1 MNTLLFI
8 LIAYGFSNIVVY
20 GSIFEGFRSFWE
32 KVNPSFFGALFTCM
46 VCLPTWVGFFMSLTF
61 FSPTLYYGLGDLN
74 VFGLFEISKE
84 VTSVFWDGV
93 LASGTTWLIHTS
105 QEMLERAFSEE

>member
-20 GSIFEGFRSFWE
+20 GSIFEGFRDFW
-32 KVNPSFFGALFTCM
+32 KKINPNFFGVLFSCM
-46 VCLPTWVGFFMSLTF
+46 VCFPTWVGFFMSLTF
-61 FSPTLYYGLGDLN
+61 FSPTLHYGLVDFD

-84 VTSVFWDGV
+84 VSSVFWDGV
-93 LASGTTWLIHTS
+93 LASGTVWLIHTF
-105 QEMLERAFSEE
+105 QEMCERAFSEE